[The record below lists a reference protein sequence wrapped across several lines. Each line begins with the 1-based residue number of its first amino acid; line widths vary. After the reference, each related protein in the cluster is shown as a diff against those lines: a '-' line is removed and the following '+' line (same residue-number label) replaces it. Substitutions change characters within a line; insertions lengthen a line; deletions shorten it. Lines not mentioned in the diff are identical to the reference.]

1 MSEIGG
7 ERGLLEPANSSL
19 VMPGER
25 MFRDLLEAAPDAMII
40 VNAAGRILLVNAQCE
55 RLFGYARSE
64 LVGAA
69 IETLV
74 PGRFRGQHPQH
85 RARYFGA
92 PRTRGM
98 GTGID
103 LFGLRKDGSEFPA
116 EISLSPIDT
125 DNGTLTTAAVRD
137 ISERRR
143 LEDARRRSLEEA
155 NRLKSEF
162 LANMSHELRT
172 PLNSII
178 GFAKLM
184 YHGRVGPMSDAHRE
198 YLGDILNSSNHLLQ
212 LINDVL
218 DLSKIE
224 AGRMEFYPE
233 PVVLAQLIGEVRD
246 SVRALAASKRI
257 TLTIEVSPQCV
268 DIQLD
273 PGKLKQVLY
282 NYLSNAL
289 KFTGDGG
296 RVRVSAQLEDPRH
309 LRIEVSDT
317 GSGIRAE
324 DLPKLF
330 TEFQQLDASAAKRHQ
345 GTGLGLALTKRIVV
359 GQGGRVGVSSTF
371 GEGSTFFAI
380 LPRVFGASAG
390 TTTTQ
395 GQDA

>member
-1 MSEIGG
+1 MFKDGQS
-7 ERGLLEPANSSL
+7 GLLEPANGSL
-19 VMPGER
+19 VVPSER

-40 VNAAGRILLVNAQCE
+40 VNASGHILLVNAQCE

-64 LVGAA
+64 LVGATL
-69 IETLV
+69 EVLV
-74 PGRFRGQHPQH
+74 PERYRALHPEH
-85 RARYFGA
+85 RARYFAA

-98 GTGID
+98 GAGID
-103 LFGLRKDGSEFPA
+103 LHGLRKDGSEFPA

-125 DNGTLTTAAVRD
+125 ANGLLTTAAVRD

-143 LEDARRRSLEEA
+143 LEDLRRRSLEEA

-184 YHGRVGPMSDAHRE
+184 YHGRVGAVSDTHRE
-198 YLGDILNSSNHLLQ
+198 YLGDILSSSNHLLQ

-233 PVVLAQLIGEVRD
+233 PIDLPQLIGEVRD
-246 SVRALAASKRI
+246 SVRALSASKRI
-257 TLTIEVSPQCV
+257 ALKVEVSATCV
-268 DIQLD
+268 GIELD
-273 PGKLKQVLY
+273 PNKLKQVLY

-289 KFTGDGG
+289 KFTDEGG
-296 RVRVSAQLEDPRH
+296 RVAMNARLEDEAH

-345 GTGLGLALTKRIVV
+345 GTGLGLALTRRIVE
-359 GQGGRVGVSSTF
+359 GQGGRVGVHSTF
-371 GEGSTFFAI
+371 GEGSTFFAV
-380 LPRVFGASAG
+380 LPRVAAVSSSGSAPR
-390 TTTTQ
+390 
-395 GQDA
+395 GQSA